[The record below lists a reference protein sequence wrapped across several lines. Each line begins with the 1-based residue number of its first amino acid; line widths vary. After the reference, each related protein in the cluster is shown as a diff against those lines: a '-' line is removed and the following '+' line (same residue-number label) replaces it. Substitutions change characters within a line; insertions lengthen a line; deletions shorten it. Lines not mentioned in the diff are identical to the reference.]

1 MNLIHGPQ
9 TDGAIVRRMMAQVEQ
24 QRPAAAVIVNH
35 RKDGAPF
42 ANFLRVFPL
51 SSDGA
56 VTHFMG
62 VLEQVNPALPSPP
75 STDRIDEFEAGDKA
89 GYLSKDDATLAPD
102 SPSFSYW
109 PSIVAGEPATSEIAD
124 GEGGGAR
131 FASDRRADSDDALVA
146 SGP

>member
-1 MNLIHGPQ
+1 VLVRTPRRRVCAVAVVHGPQ
-9 TDGAIVRRMMAQVEQ
+9 
-24 QRPAAAVIVNH
+24 
-35 RKDGAPF
+35 
-42 ANFLRVFPL
+42 
-51 SSDGA
+51 
-56 VTHFMG
+56 
-62 VLEQVNPALPSPP
+62 
-75 STDRIDEFEAGDKA
+75 AGDKA
-89 GYLSKDDATLAPD
+89 GYLSKDDATLAPH